1 MRKIFYFI
9 AILSIVS
16 CNSSKKAA
24 STTAENLYVEDLL
37 GMNSEELKS
46 IFPIESIQEDTG
58 LFEEGTEERAYT
70 IIHAN
75 TNDELHITWKDPN
88 RTQIDDIRI
97 TSNGKLRSKS
107 GVEIGT
113 SYASLNELNNTT
125 ISFYGFGWDYSGA
138 VLWNEGKLEKTN
150 MHVFLS
156 PKNEPSNKF
165 YGDQVVEAS
174 PEEIKALDLMVQSII
189 FKN

>member
-9 AILSIVS
+9 AILSIVA

-24 STTAENLYVEDLL
+24 STTTEKLYVEDLL
-37 GMNSEELKS
+37 GMNSEELKN
-46 IFPIESIQEDTG
+46 IFPIESIQEGTG

-70 IIHAN
+70 TIHAN
-75 TNDELHITWKDPN
+75 TDNELHITWKDAN
-88 RTQIDDIRI
+88 RTQIDDLRI
-97 TSNGKLRSKS
+97 TSNGKWRSKS

-113 SYASLNELNNTT
+113 SYATLNELNNAT

-138 VLWNEGKLEKTN
+138 VLWNEGKLERTN
-150 MHVFLS
+150 MHVFLA

-165 YGDQVVEAS
+165 YGDQVVKAS
-174 PEEIKALDLMVQSII
+174 QEEIEALDLKVQSIL

>member
-9 AILSIVS
+9 AILLILS

-58 LFEEGTEERAYT
+58 LFEECTEERAYT

-97 TSNGKLRSKS
+97 TSNGKWRSNS

-113 SYASLNELNNTT
+113 SYASLNELNNTK

-138 VLWNEGKLEKTN
+138 VLWNEGKLERTN
-150 MHVFLS
+150 M
-156 PKNEPSNKF
+156 
-165 YGDQVVEAS
+165 
-174 PEEIKALDLMVQSII
+174 
-189 FKN
+189 

>member
-9 AILSIVS
+9 AILLIVS

-37 GMNSEELKS
+37 GMNSEDLKN

-75 TNDELHITWKDPN
+75 TNDELHITWKDLN
-88 RTQIDDIRI
+88 RTQIDDLRI
-97 TSNGKLRSKS
+97 TSNGKWKSNS

-113 SYASLNELNNTT
+113 SYATLNEINGST

-156 PKNEPSNKF
+156 PENEPSNKF
-165 YGDQVVEAS
+165 YGDQVVKAS
-174 PEEIKALDLMVQSII
+174 PEEIEALDLKVQTIL